1 MILSQSHH
9 WDGTHKGEGYPIG
22 PELGTTAMSFTDS
35 IKTCFQKYIDFNG
48 RASRSEFWW
57 FFLFTLLVR
66 IVTTWIPGLGFIITL
81 ALLLPSLSVTARRLH
96 DTNRTG
102 WWMLLYVIPVLSL
115 IAISIVIIVLVVIS
129 FSDTWEDTDVAWGIF
144 IFLLI
149 FLIIISLV
157 SAIVLLIFLVTAGTV
172 GPNRFG
178 ADPLQPQQDTGGLDY
193 PHPDHTYAPPATS
206 GYGTAGQLPPQTHS
220 SANPIS
226 DSGEH
231 RYCTQCGMQMQP
243 EAQFCTFCGT
253 AV

>member
-1 MILSQSHH
+1 MN
-9 WDGTHKGEGYPIG
+9 PI
-22 PELGTTAMSFTDS
+22 EAVSSVFRNY
-35 IKTCFQKYIDFNG
+35 INFQG
-48 RASRSEFWW
+48 RARRSEFWW
-57 FFLFTLLVR
+57 FALFSFFSQ
-66 IVTTWIPGLGFIITL
+66 IVLNWIPFIGWLYAL
-81 ALLLPSLSVTARRLH
+81 ALLLPSLAVTARRLH
-96 DTNRTG
+96 DSDRTA
-102 WWMLLYVIPVLSL
+102 WWMLLYLVPIVGLMFLVIFFFATIGASALDPWSVNEVRWGILGLFFL
-115 IAISIVIIVLVVIS
+115 IWFLASIVSWI
-129 FSDTWEDTDVAWGIF
+129 A
-144 IFLLI
+144 LLI
-149 FLIIISLV
+149 FCILPG
-157 SAIVLLIFLVTAGTV
+157 TA
-172 GPNRFG
+172 GPNRYG